1 MMILRVTLTAA
12 ILALAASTI
21 AGSPAAAG
29 NCDHSYQNDKSGH
42 SCGDRAADRRS
53 GGKN

>member
-1 MMILRVTLTAA
+1 MTIIRATLIAS
-12 ILALAASTI
+12 ILAIAALTT

-29 NCDHSYQNDKSGH
+29 NCDHSYQNDKSGNA
-42 SCGDRAADRRS
+42 CGDRAADRRR